1 MSAPIVHGGGITEA
15 AARFGGRFEDWLD
28 LSTGINPRPVE
39 LPPVPQQAWH
49 RLPDKLTIDSARAAA
64 ASYYRTNG
72 VQPLPVPGTQSV
84 IQLLPRLVPAGRRVA
99 VFGPTYGEYTRVL
112 MAAGL
117 AVDRVE
123 RAEELGPDHGLAVVV
138 NPNNPTGRAFQPE
151 DILAMAA
158 VMKANGGVLVVDEAF
173 GDLQPDL
180 SVAGH
185 VGANDNLVVFRSFG
199 KFFGLA
205 GLRLGFVVAND
216 AVLDA
221 FREWLGPWAVS
232 GPALVISTALMSGET
247 ETIAAGILERRAGL
261 DAVLDGAGLRRIG
274 GTGLFVLVEH
284 ADASALHRHLC
295 EARILTRKFDYDARW
310 LRIGLAP
317 DAEGD
322 QRLAEAL
329 GRWNALR
336 EGDVARPV
344 DVARPGEC

>member
-49 RLPDKLTIDSARAAA
+49 RLPDKQTIDAARAAA
-64 ASYYRTNG
+64 ASYYGTNG
-72 VQPLPVPGTQSV
+72 IQPLPVPGTQSV
-84 IQLLPRLVPAGRRVA
+84 IQLLPRLVAAGRRAA

-112 MAAGL
+112 AAAGF

-123 RAEELGPDHGLAVVV
+123 RAEDLGADHGLAVVV
-138 NPNNPTGRAFQPE
+138 NPNNPTGRAFQPAE
-151 DILAMAA
+151 ILAMAA
-158 VMKANGGVLVVDEAF
+158 TMRANGGLLVVDEAF
-173 GDLQPDL
+173 GDLEPDF

-185 VGANDNLVVFRSFG
+185 VGAHDNLIVFRSFG

-205 GLRLGFVVAND
+205 GLRLGFVVARG
-216 AVLDA
+216 ALLDA

-232 GPALVISTALMSGET
+232 GPALVISRALMAGDTQS
-247 ETIAAGILERRAGL
+247 IAAGILERRAGL
-261 DAVLDGAGLRRIG
+261 DAVLDDAGLKRIG
-274 GTGLFVLVEH
+274 GTGLFVLVEQ
-284 ADASALHRHLC
+284 ADAGALHRHLC
-295 EARILTRKFDYDARW
+295 EAHILTRKFDYDPRW

-322 QRLAEAL
+322 QRLAD
-329 GRWNALR
+329 ALR
-336 EGDVARPV
+336 CGDAWR
-344 DVARPGEC
+344 AGNTLHLGKR